1 MMGLL
6 LLLLVVSMIGLTL
19 LLEALFYS
27 EEKL

>member
-6 LLLLVVSMIGLTL
+6 LLLLVVSMISLTL